1 MASVYD
7 YTFNNLTRIGEDECD
22 KSHRNIQ
29 NTNASTY
36 MLNQFR
42 PECPMKSSMD
52 FALSQPN
59 VNFRG
64 SYQMGIGGCNVDESS
79 ELLLSS
85 LSRPRCKLSLLQRPY
100 STVPFLGRGKSNV
113 VLESQIQQ
121 GELANNRKSIQK
133 LTEISHMKYSNTPMI
148 PSLKST
154 ITNPSNLIESVAA
167 EGWIRGGLP
176 SRDLV
181 KDNDNS
187 NSKKKLKRM
196 M

>member
-7 YTFNNLTRIGEDECD
+7 YTFNNLTRLGSDECD
-22 KSHRNIQ
+22 KSQRNVQ
-29 NTNASTY
+29 NANASNY

-42 PECPMKSSMD
+42 PECPMKSS
-52 FALSQPN
+52 FELALSQPN
-59 VNFRG
+59 VNYRG
-64 SYQMGIGGCNVDESS
+64 SHQMGIGGCNVDESS

-100 STVPFLGRGKSNV
+100 ASVPYLGRGRSDV

-121 GELANNRKSIQK
+121 GDLANNRKSITK
-133 LTEISHMKYSNTPMI
+133 LTEVSHMKYSNTPMI
-148 PSLKST
+148 PSLKSN
-154 ITNPSNLIESVAA
+154 ITNPANLIEGVAA

-181 KDNDNS
+181 KDNDHT
-187 NSKKKLKRM
+187 NSKKNRKNM
-196 M
+196 

>member
-7 YTFNNLTRIGEDECD
+7 YTFNQLTRIGDDSCD
-22 KSHRNIQ
+22 KSQRNIQ
-29 NTNASTY
+29 NANASTY
-36 MLNQFR
+36 ILNQFR
-42 PECPMKSSMD
+42 PECPMKSAID

-59 VNFRG
+59 VNYNG

-85 LSRPRCKLSLLQRPY
+85 LSRPSCKLNLSQRPFA
-100 STVPFLGRGKSNV
+100 TVPYLGRGKSNP

-121 GELANNRKSIQK
+121 GDLANNRKSITN
-133 LTEISHMKYSNTPMI
+133 LTEVSHMKYSNVPML

-154 ITNPSNLIESVAA
+154 ITNPVHLVEGVAA
-167 EGWIRGGLP
+167 EGWVRGGLP

-181 KDNDNS
+181 KDNDYT
-187 NSKKKLKRM
+187 NSKSKTM
-196 M
+196 